1 MNLGENIFNAF
12 EVVNKTHENV
22 EKLIEFCIGMA
33 MEGKEFDVKSPI
45 RSPKFLRYKSDF
57 DYRGWN
63 TNQLF
68 LLFQDTQDELL
79 ENGWRDGPIYV
90 LEILLYDPTKWCFE
104 TNEPRL
110 EMAKFEYEDIKSLP
124 TEISPAKYDWFD
136 YPLHDL
142 DYEEMEDGILAAEM
156 SDEITRKCRGVKRV
170 VRKVSLLVDVNREN
184 AYDVI
189 FGTFKILKN
198 K

>member
-1 MNLGENIFNAF
+1 MNLSENIYKAF

-22 EKLIEFCIGMA
+22 EKLIDFCRVMT
-33 MEGKEFDVKSPI
+33 MEKKEFDLV
-45 RSPKFLRYKSDF
+45 SPKFLRYKSDS

-63 TNQLF
+63 TTRMF

-79 ENGWRDGPIYV
+79 ENEWRDGPIYV
-90 LEILLYDPTKWCFE
+90 LEILLYDTDWRFE

-110 EMAKFEYEDIKSLP
+110 EIAKFEYEDIKSWEPGGIGAGEQYYFKHPL
-124 TEISPAKYDWFD
+124 YDV
-136 YPLHDL
+136 
-142 DYEEMEDGILAAEM
+142 DYEEMEDGILVAEM
-156 SDEITRKCRGVKRV
+156 PKEITQKYWGVKRV
-170 VRKVSLLVDVNREN
+170 VCKEALLVDVNYEN

-189 FGTFKILKN
+189 FGAFKILKN